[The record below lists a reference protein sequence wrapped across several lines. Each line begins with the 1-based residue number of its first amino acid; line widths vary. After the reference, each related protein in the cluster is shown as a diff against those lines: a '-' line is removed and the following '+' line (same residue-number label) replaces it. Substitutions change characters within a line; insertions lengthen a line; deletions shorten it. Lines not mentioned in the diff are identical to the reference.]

1 MACRCFSVHQTL
13 SSGVFRVLF
22 GTGSLDGA
30 DQEFIIGPNAW
41 RTTTAKRF
49 KVLGF
54 RASCD
59 TFDAHRRCLSL
70 AR

>member
-1 MACRCFSVHQTL
+1 
-13 SSGVFRVLF
+13 VFRVLF